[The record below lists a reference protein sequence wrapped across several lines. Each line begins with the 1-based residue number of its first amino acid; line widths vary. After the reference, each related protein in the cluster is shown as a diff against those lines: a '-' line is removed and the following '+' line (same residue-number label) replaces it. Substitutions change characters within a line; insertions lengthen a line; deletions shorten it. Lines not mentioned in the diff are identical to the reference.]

1 MPLLPKPCHLGLFA
15 RLRHFSNACV
25 DGPVACAGGSVACA
39 GGSVA
44 CVGGFVARV
53 GGRAR
58 EVNQMIELPE
68 ASGPD
73 DLMVDLGDIRAQ
85 PGG

>member
-25 DGPVACAGGSVACA
+25 DGPVACA

-73 DLMVDLGDIRAQ
+73 DLMVDLGDIRTQ